1 MKLELYEARGN
12 IDKISASLLA
22 NHEQLKKMTSVS
34 PESEVYIDKLKDGEG
49 KHTWKYVT
57 NTIVPDES
65 VAYVVVRSNKRQL
78 MAISHDP
85 AIVGQNDKYL
95 IVWSQ
100 IALSIPEVAELTRDR
115 DFIVTSSDI
124 NVQTKFYKTVAAFVE
139 HFKGKRNWD
148 IIVVKKDLT
157 LKDKRTSR
165 EESRKG
171 MEIKPSTR
179 TLGPA
184 AQKYYDYIEGLK
196 KDLKKR
202 LKVYSDSRLVDVT
215 KPEELNTALER
226 KQMITPKKIKLGG
239 LIYIFDDSN
248 MRTQDSGLTVIN
260 VKYNIELNDKITSR
274 NSDKWKPF
282 SRFVYTVKVN
292 FNKTEITDLKFRS
305 GSYNSDSTISFEEGL
320 LKIKQFRESLENN
333 QTNS

>member
-215 KPEELNTALER
+215 KPEELNIALER

>member
-57 NTIVPDES
+57 NTIVTDES

-85 AIVGQNDKYL
+85 AIVGQDDKYL

-100 IALSIPEVAELTRDR
+100 IALSIPEVSELTRDR
-115 DFIVTSSDI
+115 EFIVTSSDV
-124 NVQTKFYKTVAAFVE
+124 NVQTKFFKTVAAFVE

-157 LKDKRTSR
+157 LKDKRASR
-165 EESRKG
+165 EEARKG

-196 KDLKKR
+196 KDLKRR
-202 LKVYSDSRLVDVT
+202 LKIYSDSRLVNVT
-215 KPEELNTALER
+215 NPQELNTALER

-239 LIYIFDDSN
+239 LIYRFEDSSI
-248 MRTQDSGLTVIN
+248 RVSDSGQTTIRA
-260 VKYNIELNDKITSR
+260 KYDIDMNDKITSL
-274 NSDKWKPF
+274 NKNMWQPF
-282 SRFVYTVKVN
+282 RIFYYTIKVN
-292 FNKTEITDLKFRS
+292 FNKTEISDMIFKS
-305 GSYNSDSTISFEEGL
+305 GSYSGDLTMTFEEGL

>member
-12 IDKISASLLA
+12 IDKISGSLLA
-22 NHEQLKKMTSVS
+22 NHEKLKKMTSVS
-34 PESEVYIDKLKDGEG
+34 PESEVYVDKLKDGEG

-57 NTIVPDES
+57 NTIVPDET

-85 AIVGQNDKYL
+85 DIVGERDKYL

-100 IALSIPEVAELTRDR
+100 IALSIPEVAELTRNR
-115 DFIVTSSDI
+115 EFIITSSDV

-157 LKDKRTSR
+157 LKDKRAGR

-171 MEIKPSTR
+171 MEIKPYTKG
-179 TLGPA
+179 LGTK
-184 AQKYYDYIEGLK
+184 AQKYADYINSLK
-196 KDLKKR
+196 KGLQQR

-215 KPEELNTALER
+215 RPEELNTALER

-239 LIYIFDDSN
+239 LIYLFDDSS

-292 FNKTEITDLKFRS
+292 FNKTEITDMKFRS
-305 GSYNSDSTISFEEGL
+305 GSYMSDPSISFEEGL
-320 LKIKQFRESLENN
+320 LKIKEFKESLENN